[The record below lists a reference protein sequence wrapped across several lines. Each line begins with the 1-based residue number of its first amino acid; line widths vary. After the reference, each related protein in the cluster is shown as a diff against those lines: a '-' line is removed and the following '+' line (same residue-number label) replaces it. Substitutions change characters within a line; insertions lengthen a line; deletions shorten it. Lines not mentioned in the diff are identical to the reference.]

1 MDACDLPESFPSL
14 KLFSASASELAAEP
28 KGVGSMQSGIVALAA
43 GAVWFG
49 FVWVCVFPPTRNT
62 EFSSARIRAAW
73 LSLVVRWAVTSFHLG
88 AVHRT

>member
-1 MDACDLPESFPSL
+1 MDVCDLPESFPSL

-49 FVWVCVFPPTRNT
+49 FVFFHQPG
-62 EFSSARIRAAW
+62 I
-73 LSLVVRWAVTSFHLG
+73 LSFHLLG
-88 AVHRT
+88 LEQPGYLLWSGGQ